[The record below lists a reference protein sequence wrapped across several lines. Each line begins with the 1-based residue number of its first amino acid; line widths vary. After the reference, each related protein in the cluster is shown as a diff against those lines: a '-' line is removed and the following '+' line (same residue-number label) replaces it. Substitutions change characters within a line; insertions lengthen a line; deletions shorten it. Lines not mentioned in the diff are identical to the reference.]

1 MCLLLKNSMIN
12 YNKINSALAVAALSL
27 IVLALSACGGG
38 SDTTVASAPTPAPVA
53 AAPVVTPPAVTP
65 PTTGTNP
72 VGSTPGVCT
81 KSNAKVGRSAVLVT
95 KAHGVTGTATVIDD
109 CTIEIKN
116 FNYDGGG
123 LPDVFVYGGKGG
135 NYKAGFA
142 IGPNLFGTRRTNET
156 IQVSLQAGALD
167 ALDGIS
173 IWCVGAGVS
182 FGDGLFN

>member
-1 MCLLLKNSMIN
+1 MNN
-12 YNKINSALAVAALSL
+12 YNKINSALAVTALSL

-38 SDTTVASAPTPAPVA
+38 SDATVATAPTPASVA
-53 AAPVVTPPAVTP
+53 AAPAA
-65 PTTGTNP
+65 
-72 VGSTPGVCT
+72 CA

-95 KAHGVTGTATVIDD
+95 KSHGVTGTATVIDD

-116 FNYDGGG
+116 FSYDGGG

-135 NYKAGFA
+135 DYKTGFA

-156 IQVSLQAGALD
+156 IQVPVQAGALD

>member
-1 MCLLLKNSMIN
+1 MNN

-38 SDTTVASAPTPAPVA
+38 SDATVAVAPTPAPVA
-53 AAPVVTPPAVTP
+53 AAPVVTPPAVA

-72 VGSTPGVCT
+72 VGSTPPAACT
-81 KSNAKVGRSAVLVT
+81 KSNAKVGRSAVLGT
-95 KAHGVTGTATVIDD
+95 KGHGVTGTATVIDD
-109 CTIEIKN
+109 CTIELKN

-142 IGPNLFGTRRTNET
+142 IGSNLFGTRRTNET
-156 IQVSLQAGALD
+156 IQVTLKAGELD

-173 IWCVGAGVS
+173 IWCVGAGVN